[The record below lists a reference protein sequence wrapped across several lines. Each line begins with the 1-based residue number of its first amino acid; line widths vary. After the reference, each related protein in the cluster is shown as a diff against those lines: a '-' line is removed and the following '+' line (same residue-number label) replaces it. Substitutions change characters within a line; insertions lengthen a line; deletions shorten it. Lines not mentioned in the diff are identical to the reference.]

1 MRHVAAIFGFVVAAG
16 VAAGTLVA
24 AGDPPPPWA
33 FPVNP
38 PGWRRWNGDNTVMHV
53 PGGTAAYTWKQVMN
67 RMSVPDWHPKEH
79 PPMPENVAHGKP
91 PDGYACGYCHLP
103 TGMGRPENA
112 SVAGLPAAYII
123 EQTAAFK
130 NGTRRCSQ
138 PEMDPPAH
146 MVGVA
151 KAATDEEVRIAAR
164 YFSSLKLKPW
174 IRVVESDTVPK
185 TVVSGNM
192 LMPSKAG
199 GTEPIGERII
209 EVPENVERE
218 ELRDTD
224 SGFLAYV
231 PVGSIRKGGVLV
243 TTGGAKAVGGRIVA
257 GKTIQCGIC
266 HGADLKGLGN
276 VPALAGRSPSY
287 VVRQLYDMQHGNR
300 TGPGADLM
308 KAVVA
313 NLSIDDMVSIAAYTA
328 SLVP

>member
-1 MRHVAAIFGFVVAAG
+1 MRNFALVLRLAAAG
-16 VAAGTLVA
+16 ALAAGALA
-24 AGDPPPPWA
+24 AATDPPPPWA

-38 PGWRRWNGDNTVMHV
+38 PGWQRWSGDDTVMHV
-53 PGGTAAYTWKQVMN
+53 PGSSAAYTWKQVMN
-67 RMSVPDWHPKEH
+67 RMNVPDWHPKEH
-79 PPMPENVAHGKP
+79 PPLPENVAHGKP

-103 TGMGRPENA
+103 SGMGRPENA

-130 NGTRRCSQ
+130 DGTRKCSQ
-138 PEMDPPAH
+138 PNMDPPAH
-146 MVGVA
+146 MVAVA
-151 KAATDEEVRIAAR
+151 KAATDDEVRIAAA

-185 TVVSGNM
+185 TTVSGNM
-192 LMPSKAG
+192 LVPSKAG
-199 GTEPIGERII
+199 GTEPIGKRII
-209 EVPENVERE
+209 EMPENVERE

-224 SGFLAYV
+224 SGFVAYV
-231 PVGSIRKGGVLV
+231 PVGSIEKGGVLV
-243 TTGGAKAVGGRIVA
+243 TTGGARVEGGRIVA
-257 GKTIQCGIC
+257 GQTIQCGIC

-287 VVRQLYDMQHGNR
+287 IVRQLYDMQHGTR

-313 NLSIDDMVSIAAYTA
+313 NLSIEDMVSIAAYTA
-328 SLVP
+328 SLAP